1 MAARSHPQ
9 TKPNPLTS
17 VAIFRKRL
25 LSYSETFIADQ
36 GRFLPSYRA
45 LFCGYHRD
53 SSGLHLLDGCDHV
66 LLDDHSRLSSLS
78 KLMLRYDLGGGKRWL
93 AAIARENPALIHAH
107 FFNDGIDAVKIARR
121 LAIPAVTTVHGHDI
135 TKHENAQAGTS
146 VNRQF
151 FDRVDRVIAVSDFI
165 AEQALAKGCPE
176 NKLVQHYIGID
187 LEKFSQ
193 PKQESEQPSL
203 LFVGRLVEKKGCTY
217 LLQAM
222 SQLKQNFPELRLTI
236 VGSGD
241 LEAELRREVADRQ
254 LNVVFAGN
262 ASAAEIREQL
272 ARCWLFVAPSI
283 TAQSGD
289 AEGLGMVFLEA
300 QALQTPVVSFRSGGL
315 VEAVEEGITALLSEE
330 KDVAG
335 LAENIAALLENSNL
349 RHHMGKAGR
358 ERVEKYFDLRKQC
371 AKLESIY
378 AKLS

>member
-1 MAARSHPQ
+1 MTP
-9 TKPNPLTS
+9 T

-36 GRFLPSYRA
+36 GRGLPSYRP

-53 SSGLHLLDGCDHV
+53 VSGLHMLDGATSL
-66 LLDDHSRLSSLS
+66 LLDDYSSHGMLS
-78 KLMLRYDLGGGKRWL
+78 KFRLRHGLGGGKRWL
-93 AAIARENPALIHAH
+93 HAIADAEPSLLHAH
-107 FFNDGIDAVKIARR
+107 FFNDGVDAVKIGGR
-121 LAIPAVTTVHGHDI
+121 LDIPVITTVHGHDI
-135 TKHENAQAGTS
+135 TKHENAQTGQS
-146 VNRQF
+146 GNRQF
-151 FDRVDRVIAVSDFI
+151 FQRVDRVIAVSEFI

-176 NKLVQHYIGID
+176 HKLLQHYIGID
-187 LEKFSQ
+187 LDKFTQ
-193 PKQESEQPSL
+193 PKQESAQPSL

-222 SQLKQNFPELRLTI
+222 ERLKKRFPELHLTV

-241 LEAELRREVADRQ
+241 LGPALQREASQRG
-254 LNVVFAGN
+254 LNVSFPGT
-262 ASAAEIREQL
+262 ASPAEIRDQL

-315 VEAVEEGITALLSEE
+315 VEAVEDGVTALLSEE

-335 LAENIAALLENSNL
+335 LADNIACLLENSEL
-349 RHHMGKAGR
+349 RHNMGLAGR
-358 ERVEKYFDLRKQC
+358 KRVAEHFDLRTQC
-371 AKLESIY
+371 AKLEPIY
-378 AKLS
+378 DKLR